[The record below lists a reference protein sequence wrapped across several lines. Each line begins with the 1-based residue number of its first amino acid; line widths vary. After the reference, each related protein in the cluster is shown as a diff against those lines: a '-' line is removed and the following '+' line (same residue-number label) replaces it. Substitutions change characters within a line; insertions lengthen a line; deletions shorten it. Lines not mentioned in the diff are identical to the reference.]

1 VFTNNFEP
9 RKSFTLSG
17 NLPEQVHL
25 TDQSK
30 LLSLPLSEA
39 ITIAAQAV
47 GEVLSGRSL
56 TEVLDQLEAHERPIV
71 QSLSFDALRKW
82 VRSHELIR
90 EFIPKPPPSEVEHLL
105 SVAIALFLQGNE
117 EGNHYAAH
125 TIVDQAVKACSEYD
139 KTMYAKGLVN
149 AVLRKVSLTVQKS
162 EGENLYPPD
171 PIPMFVPAWWRANL
185 KQNYPKQWQSILFDQ
200 AKRAPLILRVNP
212 KQYTRDE
219 YQALLS
225 ESGISSLAVDEL
237 AGVQLPAALFLSK
250 PVPVGELPGFYTGAV
265 SVQDA
270 GAQLA
275 ALLLNPQ
282 PGERILDAC
291 AAPGGKTAHLL
302 ELADCKMVAL
312 ELDQQRLGKI
322 GGNLDRLR
330 LQTGD
335 IHILQGDASKAGWWD
350 GLAFDKILLDAP
362 CSASGIV
369 ARHPDIPF
377 LRRAA
382 DIQSLQQKQRA
393 ILNQAWKMLKP
404 GGLMLYVTCSIFP
417 EEGEEQALWFAAEHG
432 NALRLDAPGQI
443 LPSALN
449 DGFYYTLFKKNGP

>member
-1 VFTNNFEP
+1 M
-9 RKSFTLSG
+9 
-17 NLPEQVHL
+17 
-25 TDQSK
+25 TDQNK
-30 LLSLPLSEA
+30 LRSLPLSEA

-82 VRSHELIR
+82 VRSHELIK
-90 EFIPKPPPSEVEHLL
+90 EFIPKPPPPEVDHLL

-162 EGENLYPPD
+162 EGENQYPPD
-171 PIPMFVPAWWRANL
+171 PIPMYAPSWWRANL
-185 KQNYPKQWQSILFDQ
+185 KRNYPKQWQSILFDQ
-200 AKRAPLILRVNP
+200 AKRAPLILRVNQ
-212 KQYTRDE
+212 KQYTRSE

-225 ESGISSLAVDEL
+225 ESGISSTAVEEV
-237 AGVQLPAALFLSK
+237 AGVQLPAALLLSK

-282 PGERILDAC
+282 PGEQVLDAC

-302 ELADCKMVAL
+302 ELADCKMLAL
-312 ELDQQRLGKI
+312 ELDQERLGKI

-330 LQTGD
+330 LQADD
-335 IHILQGDASKAGWWD
+335 IRILQGDASKAGWWD

-377 LRRAA
+377 LRREA
-382 DIQSLQQKQRA
+382 DIQSLQEKQRA

-404 GGLMLYVTCSIFP
+404 EGLMLYVTCSIFP
-417 EEGEEQALWFAAEHG
+417 EEGEEQALWFAAEHS

-443 LPSALN
+443 LPSAVN
-449 DGFYYTLFKKNGP
+449 DGFFYALFKKNGP

>member
-1 VFTNNFEP
+1 
-9 RKSFTLSG
+9 
-17 NLPEQVHL
+17 L
-25 TDQSK
+25 TDQNK
-30 LLSLPLSEA
+30 LRSLPLSEA

-82 VRSHELIR
+82 VRSHELIK
-90 EFIPKPPPSEVEHLL
+90 EFIPKPPPPEVDHLL

-162 EGENLYPPD
+162 EGENQYPPD
-171 PIPMFVPAWWRANL
+171 PIPMYAPSWWRANL
-185 KQNYPKQWQSILFDQ
+185 KRNYPKQWQSILFDQ
-200 AKRAPLILRVNP
+200 AKRAPLILRVNQ
-212 KQYTRDE
+212 KQYTRSE

-225 ESGISSLAVDEL
+225 ESGISSTAVEEV
-237 AGVQLPAALFLSK
+237 AGVQLPAALLLSK

-282 PGERILDAC
+282 PGEQVLDAC

-302 ELADCKMVAL
+302 ELADCKMIAL

-330 LQTGD
+330 LQADD
-335 IHILQGDASKAGWWD
+335 IRILQGDASKAGWWD

-377 LRRAA
+377 LRREA
-382 DIQSLQQKQRA
+382 DIQSLQEKQRA

-404 GGLMLYVTCSIFP
+404 EGLMLYVTCSIFP
-417 EEGEEQALWFAAEHG
+417 EEGEEQALWFAAEHS

-443 LPSALN
+443 LPSAVN
-449 DGFYYTLFKKNGP
+449 DGFFYALFKKNGP